1 MMHVRSTVVM
11 ACLVTLACKAP
22 AQGAQPSEDYRRIV
36 AEYWDDLL
44 KRHPIEATLYVGDH
58 RYDDRLD
65 DPSLE
70 AYAAWLAQ
78 LRKTHQSLT
87 ALDAASLSPDDQIDR
102 RVLMGMIGD
111 RLDLEKFGDHLIPLL
126 QIARA
131 STDVRTDDLHL
142 VFTQLGEFHPA
153 GTAGDV
159 VNFLKRLEAFPTMV
173 ERLIGVLKQG
183 LAEKRVPPRVAM
195 ARVLVQLK
203 SLANPKAKDHP
214 LWAYVDRLPRDWPT
228 KDRTQAEEHIRKAIE
243 ETVAPAYGKLAA
255 FVESTYLPACR
266 DSVGLR
272 DTPDG
277 PAHYALLVR
286 HYTTTD
292 ATPDAIHALGLEE
305 VARNREAMDKIRVKV
320 GFTGDLP
327 AFFKAVRADPKLKCT
342 SEKMIVDGHKA
353 IIAMMQANLP
363 RLFGKIPSTPI
374 EVRPFDPIRAK
385 SAPGGEYL
393 PVPSDGSRPGI
404 FFVNASDP
412 TTRPTYTM
420 QALAYHEAVP
430 GHHFQMSLSLESPG
444 RPPFRRY
451 FYLPAFDEG
460 WALYSEGLPGEI
472 GLYTDPYA
480 EFGRLNYDAF
490 RSARLVIDTG
500 IHAKG
505 WSRDQAI
512 AYFEANTTE
521 PRNMIENEVDRYIA
535 WPGQA
540 LAYKVGELTIR
551 GYRAEASTR
560 AGASFDIRAFHD
572 RLLAHGSLPLTIL
585 KDVMAAPELRG
596 GR

>member
-1 MMHVRSTVVM
+1 MKRARLSI
-11 ACLVTLACKAP
+11 LVASLAVLFCRTS
-22 AQGAQPSEDYRRIV
+22 AQAQRPSEEFRRIV
-36 AEYWDDLL
+36 AAYWDDLL

-58 RYDDRLD
+58 RYDDRLN

-70 AYAAWLAQ
+70 AYTAWLAQ
-78 LRKTHQSLT
+78 LKKTYKALET
-87 ALDAASLSPDDQIDR
+87 LDAPRLSADDQIDR
-102 RVLMGMIGD
+102 RVLMGMIRD
-111 RLDLEKFGDHLIPLL
+111 RLDLEPFGDHLIPLV

-142 VFTQLGEFHPA
+142 VFPQLGEFQPA
-153 GTAGDV
+153 STAGDV

-173 ERLIGVLKQG
+173 ERLIGVLKHG
-183 LAEKRVPPRVAM
+183 LAEKRVPPRVVM
-195 ARVLVQLK
+195 TRVQSQLK
-203 SLANPKAKDHP
+203 SLSIPKAREHP
-214 LWAYVDRLPRDWPT
+214 LWVYVGRLPRDWP
-228 KDRTQAEEHIRKAIE
+228 AEERTRAEERIRQAIE
-243 ETVAPAYGKLAA
+243 GTVAPAYGKLAT

-266 DSVGLR
+266 TSIGLR

-292 ATPDAIHALGLEE
+292 STPDAIHALGLAE
-305 VARNREAMDKIRVKV
+305 VARNREAMDTIRAKV
-320 GFTGDLP
+320 GFSGDLP
-327 AFFKAVRADPKLKCT
+327 AFFQHVRADPKLRCT
-342 SEKMIVDGHKA
+342 SETMIVDGHKA
-353 IIAMMQANLP
+353 IIATMQANLP

-374 EVRPFDPIRAK
+374 EVRAFDPIRAK

-444 RPPFRRY
+444 RPPFRRC

-490 RSARLVIDTG
+490 RSARLVVDTG
-500 IHAKG
+500 IHAKRWG
-505 WSRDQAI
+505 REQAI

-540 LAYKVGELTIR
+540 LAYKVGERTIR
-551 GYRAEASTR
+551 GYRAEAETR
-560 AGASFDIRAFHD
+560 AGASFDLRAFHD
-572 RLLAHGSLPLTIL
+572 RLLAHGSLPLTVL
-585 KDVMAAPELRG
+585 KDVMTAQEARAPR
-596 GR
+596 